1 LPLASAS
8 SDGTALVWQVFD
20 PAPTE
25 RSATDLDALWTDLA
39 KDGIT
44 AHRAIAALIAARGTM
59 SLLKD
64 RLKPAVKPSDDHWKT
79 WLADLASPV
88 FKKREAAQQAIA
100 RAGELVEPA
109 LRRALES
116 VRDPEVRRRLT
127 DLRDRIPHPETR
139 PEQLRD
145 LRAIEVLEHIQG
157 AEARSL
163 LRELTKGTPEARLTQ
178 EAKASLERLAKR
190 PAAVP

>member
-1 LPLASAS
+1 LPN
-8 SDGTALVWQVFD
+8 
-20 PAPTE
+20 
-25 RSATDLDALWTDLA
+25 
-39 KDGIT
+39 
-44 AHRAIAALIAARGTM
+44 
-59 SLLKD
+59 
-64 RLKPAVKPSDDHWKT
+64 
-79 WLADLASPV
+79 LASPV

>member
-79 WLADLASPV
+79 WLAEPGKSGIQ
-88 FKKREAAQQAIA
+88 KA
-100 RAGELVEPA
+100 RGRPAGDCP
-109 LRRALES
+109 
-116 VRDPEVRRRLT
+116 RRR
-127 DLRDRIPHPETR
+127 I
-139 PEQLRD
+139 
-145 LRAIEVLEHIQG
+145 G
-157 AEARSL
+157 
-163 LRELTKGTPEARLTQ
+163 
-178 EAKASLERLAKR
+178 
-190 PAAVP
+190 